1 MTTFT
6 PEDLISDHLELVSLP
21 EIVIRINEMVND
33 PNCSA
38 ADIGETIMQDA
49 PLSARLLKIVNSPFY
64 NFPSKVDTISMAI
77 TIVGTRQLRD
87 LVLATAVINK
97 FNAIP
102 EQLVNAQVFWY
113 HNLATA
119 AAARTI
125 ASRLRITNTERF
137 FIAGL
142 LHDIGKLVMY
152 LTQPEL
158 SRQVLE
164 LLKNPVNDVTKLEHA
179 AFGFDH
185 ATLGAAL
192 LRHWK
197 LPESLIEPTA
207 FHHEPTQAKQYIKET
222 AIIHLANAIANS
234 IETVVSAD
242 DDTPIDLSVWETLD
256 IEDTELDEI
265 INDTHAALQY
275 AKQIIYYEQA
285 A

>member
-1 MTTFT
+1 MSTFT
-6 PEDLISDHLELVSLP
+6 PDDLISDNLELVSLP

-38 ADIGETIMQDA
+38 ADIGDTISQDA
-49 PLSARLLKIVNSPFY
+49 ALSGRLLKVVNSPFY

-102 EQLVNAQVFWY
+102 DDLVDTHVFWH

-119 AAARTI
+119 SAARTL
-125 ASRLRITNTERF
+125 ASRLRIANTERF
-137 FIAGL
+137 FVAGL

-158 SRQVLE
+158 SRKVLE
-164 LLKNPVNDVTKLEHA
+164 LLKNPANDISKLEVS

-185 ATLGAAL
+185 ANLGAAL

-197 LPESLIEPTA
+197 LPESLIEPTE
-207 FHHEPTQAKQYIKET
+207 FHHAPGSARQYKSES
-222 AIIHLANAIANS
+222 AIVHLANAIANK
-234 IETVVSAD
+234 IEPAISCD
-242 DDTPIDLSVWETLD
+242 DDAHIDRCVWSILG
-256 IEDTELDEI
+256 IADTGLDEI
-265 INDTHAALQY
+265 INETRSALQH
-275 AKQIIYYEQA
+275 ALQVIYYDQA